1 MMLLLED
8 KLSEIKDELY
18 IYGNFGCLYEEDIE
32 YGEAIDTLWDELHN
46 FTNIS
51 IFRGVSKAAIISE
64 NSSYILKIPFNGE
77 YVYDYDEDDNED
89 ESEVFKN
96 FYYANNSKN
105 NWDYCRLELEN
116 YKEAE
121 AAGLECFFARTLEYG
136 TTSNGYP
143 VYIQEKV
150 VPSYDIWEEKIEF
163 NSDFLSYISNNR
175 HLLKVVYDTEW
186 VASAIYYYGLEK
198 FFQLL
203 NFAENHAYMF
213 SDLHDANYGY
223 RLNGEPVI
231 LDFAGWFD

>member
-8 KLSEIKDELY
+8 KLSEIKNELY
-18 IYGNFGCLYEEDIE
+18 IYGNFGCNYEEDIE

-51 IFRGVSKAAIISE
+51 ILRGVSKAAIISE
-64 NSSYILKIPFNGE
+64 NSSYILKVPFNGE
-77 YVYDYDEDDNED
+77 YVYEHNEDDNED
-89 ESEVFKN
+89 ENEVFEK
-96 FYYANNSKN
+96 FYCANNSKN

-175 HLLKVVYDTEW
+175 HLLNIVYDIEW

-198 FFQLL
+198 FFKLL
-203 NFAENHAYMF
+203 KFAKEHEYMF